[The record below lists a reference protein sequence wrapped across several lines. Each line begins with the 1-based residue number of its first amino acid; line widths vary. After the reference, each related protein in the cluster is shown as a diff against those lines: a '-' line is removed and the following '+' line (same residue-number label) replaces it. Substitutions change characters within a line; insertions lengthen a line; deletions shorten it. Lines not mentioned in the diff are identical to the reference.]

1 MMTTTSLVLWLADTT
16 MKGSIMILLVAAIH
30 WMIGARVDG
39 RWRHLLWVVVLLRLV
54 MPQVPASSLSLFNLL
69 PERKPVVL
77 IARADVPAP
86 SPVPFEVEIVDR
98 GVLTFAPSPVLKA
111 ARWAFWIWLA
121 GAAFFALRMLIASIR
136 AHRAVRAGERLT
148 AGPLPIV
155 ECDLVRA
162 PALHGVFRPVL
173 LLPRG
178 FTNMFTAD
186 ELRHVILH
194 ETWHLKRM
202 DVAVSWLLAAAQ
214 TIHWFNPLV
223 WFAASRIREERE
235 LSCDELALSL
245 LEEEERT
252 GYGRTILKLLDRFRP
267 VARIPA
273 LVGIVNQKQK
283 MKRRL
288 TMIASFR
295 NGTRFTT
302 MFLAL
307 VAAVGVAGL
316 TDAQGGTHRIMKKLD
331 PAKHASAERL
341 HQRVSFELNNAS
353 FGDLLNAVSNKI
365 GAPVT
370 QSPDIATSAIQN
382 ARFTLKA
389 DNVPAH
395 AVLMEAL
402 LPFELSAEPT
412 DAGITITDEPAGHA
426 VFVRSPRH
434 EEEDVVVTKAKEG
447 ETRKRVVKVMEMEHD
462 GEAAGEKVERR
473 VFVNK
478 VRGEGP
484 ASFDEAGKLRR
495 EMTINIEEN
504 GVKSEG
510 KLTLEITK

>member
-16 MKGSIMILLVAAIH
+16 VKGSIVILLVAAIH
-30 WMIGARVDG
+30 WMIGARVDA

-69 PERKPVVL
+69 PQREPVVVV
-77 IARADVPAP
+77 ARADAAAPAKARLD
-86 SPVPFEVEIVDR
+86 VEVVES
-98 GVLTFAPSPVLKA
+98 GVLTFAPPPVLSA

-136 AHRAVRAGERLT
+136 AHRAVLAGERLS

-178 FTNMFTAD
+178 FTTMFTAE

-194 ETWHLKRM
+194 ETWHLRRM

-267 VARIPA
+267 VAPVPA

-295 NGTRFTT
+295 KGSRFTT

-316 TDAQGGTHRIMKKLD
+316 TDAQGGTRRITKKLD
-331 PAKHASAERL
+331 PAMHASAERM

-370 QSPDIATSAIQN
+370 QSPDLATSAIQK

-402 LPFELSAEPT
+402 MPFELSAEPT
-412 DAGITITDEPAGHA
+412 EAGIAITDEPAA
-426 VFVRSPRH
+426 DRIFVRGPRH
-434 EEEDVVVTKAKEG
+434 GAEEDVIIVKGEEG
-447 ETRKRVVKVMEMEHD
+447 EKKRIVKVVEMEHD
-462 GEAAGEKVERR
+462 GGAATENVERT
-473 VFVNK
+473 VIVNK
-478 VRGEGP
+478 VAGEGR

-495 EMTINIEEN
+495 ELTINIDEN

-510 KLTLEITK
+510 KLTLEITR

>member
-1 MMTTTSLVLWLADTT
+1 MTTTSLLFWVVDTT
-16 MKGSIMILLVAAIH
+16 MKGSLMILAVAAIH
-30 WMIGARVDG
+30 WMIGSRVDA

-54 MPQVPASSLSLFNLL
+54 MPDVPSSRLSVFNLL
-69 PERKPVVL
+69 PAQKPIVFVARESLVQAPPAPVVREL
-77 IARADVPAP
+77 A
-86 SPVPFEVEIVDR
+86 ER
-98 GVLTFAPSPVLKA
+98 GVITFGTSPVLEA
-111 ARWAFWIWLA
+111 MRWAFWIWLA
-121 GAAFFALRMLIASIR
+121 GAAFFGMRMLIASIR
-136 AHRAVRAGERLT
+136 AHRALRSADRLS
-148 AGPLPIV
+148 ANASLPIV
-155 ECDLVRA
+155 ESDLVRT

-178 FTNMFTAD
+178 FTTTFTSE

-202 DVAVSWLLAAAQ
+202 DVAVSWLLAVAQ
-214 TIHWFNPLV
+214 SIHWFNPLV

-267 VARIPA
+267 AAPVPA

-302 MFLAL
+302 LFLAL
-307 VAAVGVAGL
+307 VAAVAVAGL
-316 TDAQGGTHRIMKKLD
+316 TDAQGGTRRIMKKLD
-331 PAKHASAERL
+331 PAAAESIQRL
-341 HQRVSFELNNAS
+341 DQRVSFELNNATFS
-353 FGDLLNAVSNKI
+353 ELLSAVSNKVGSPI
-365 GAPVT
+365 LQAPAL
-370 QSPDIATSAIQN
+370 ATSAVQN

-402 LPFELSAEPT
+402 MPFELSAVPNES
-412 DAGITITDEPAGHA
+412 GITIDAGK
-426 VFVRSPRH
+426 VRRIMVHGPRH
-434 EEEDVVVTKAKEG
+434 VEEDVIVTNGEPGEAKQVIKVLE
-447 ETRKRVVKVMEMEHD
+447 RKQADGQVEEDVNERVFVKRINK
-462 GEAAGEKVERR
+462 GEAAH
-473 VFVNK
+473 
-478 VRGEGP
+478 
-484 ASFDEAGKLRR
+484 SFDADGKMKR
-495 EMTINIEEN
+495 ELTIKLDEN
-504 GVKSEG
+504 GVLSEG
-510 KLTLEITK
+510 KLTIEITK

>member
-1 MMTTTSLVLWLADTT
+1 MTTTSLLFWVADTT
-16 MKGSIMILLVAAIH
+16 MKGSLMILLVAAIH
-30 WMIGARVDG
+30 WLIGSRVDA

-54 MPQVPASSLSLFNLL
+54 MPDVPSSRCSVFNLL
-69 PERKPVVL
+69 PAQEPVVL
-77 IARADVPAP
+77 VARAALMQPPPAP
-86 SPVPFEVEIVDR
+86 VVRELAER
-98 GVLTFAPSPVLKA
+98 GVITFGTSPVLRA
-111 ARWAFWIWLA
+111 MRWAFWIWLA

-136 AHRAVRAGERLT
+136 AHRALRSADRRSSGAGS
-148 AGPLPIV
+148 LPIV
-155 ECDLVRA
+155 ESDLVRT

-178 FTNMFTAD
+178 FTTTFTSE

-202 DVAVSWLLAAAQ
+202 DVAVSWLLAVAQ

-267 VARIPA
+267 AAPVPA

-307 VAAVGVAGL
+307 VAAVAVAGL
-316 TDAQGGTHRIMKKLD
+316 TDAQGGTRRIMKKLD
-331 PAKHASAERL
+331 PAAAEAMHRL
-341 HQRVSFELNNAS
+341 DQRVSFELNNAS
-353 FGDLLNAVSNKI
+353 FSDLLTAVSNKVGSPI
-365 GAPVT
+365 IQAPTV
-370 QSPDIATSAIQN
+370 ATSAVQN

-389 DNVPAH
+389 DNVPVH

-402 LPFELSAEPT
+402 MPFELSAVPSES
-412 DAGITITDEPAGHA
+412 GITIEAGRMRRIMVHGP
-426 VFVRSPRH
+426 VH
-434 EEEDVVVTKAKEG
+434 EGEDVIITNGEPGEG
-447 ETRKRVVKVMEMEHD
+447 REVIKVLERKHAD
-462 GEAAGEKVERR
+462 GEVDEKVNER
-473 VFVNK
+473 VFVKHINK
-478 VRGEGP
+478 GE
-484 ASFDEAGKLRR
+484 AHSFGADGKMRR
-495 EMTINIEEN
+495 ELTIKLDEN
-504 GVKSEG
+504 GVQSEG
-510 KLTLEITK
+510 KLTIEITK

>member
-1 MMTTTSLVLWLADTT
+1 MTTTSLVLWLLDTT
-16 MKGSIMILLVAAIH
+16 MKGSLMILLVATIQ
-30 WMIGARVDG
+30 WMIGARVDA

-54 MPQVPASSLSLFNLL
+54 MPQTPASSLSLFNLL
-69 PERKPVVL
+69 PAPEPIAFAARAVL
-77 IARADVPAP
+77 IETPPPAGLMAPAEREVVAMSP
-86 SPVPFEVEIVDR
+86 SPI
-98 GVLTFAPSPVLKA
+98 PSAL
-111 ARWAFWIWLA
+111 RWAFWIWLA
-121 GAAFFALRMLIASIR
+121 GALFFGLRILVASIHAR
-136 AHRAVRAGERLT
+136 RAVASGRRSESS
-148 AGPLPIV
+148 GPLPIV

-162 PALHGVFRPVL
+162 PALHGLFRPVL

-178 FTNMFTAD
+178 FLTSFTSE
-186 ELRHVILH
+186 ELRHVVLH

-214 TIHWFNPLV
+214 SIHWFNPLV

-252 GYGRTILKLLDRFRP
+252 GYGRTILKLLERFRP
-267 VARIPA
+267 VAPVPA

-302 MFLAL
+302 LFLAL
-307 VAAVGVAGL
+307 AVAVGIAGL
-316 TDAQGGTHRIMKKLD
+316 TDAQGTRRIMKKLD
-331 PAKHASAERL
+331 PASVENVERL
-341 HQRVSFELNNAS
+341 HQRVSFELTNAS
-353 FGDLLNAVSNKI
+353 FGDLLNAVGNKI
-365 GAPVT
+365 GAPVL
-370 QSPDIATSAIQN
+370 QSPAIATSPIQN

-402 LPFELSAEPT
+402 MPFELSVEPT
-412 DAGITITDEPAGHA
+412 ESGITISDEPSVRR
-426 VFVRSPRH
+426 VFVHSPGEH
-434 EEEDVVVTKAKEG
+434 AEEDVVVINGDKREV
-447 ETRKRVVKVMEMEHD
+447 KRVIKLEGKHAD
-462 GEAAGEKVERR
+462 GEVNERII
-473 VFVNK
+473 VNK
-478 VRGEGP
+478 IKGEGH

-495 EMTINIEEN
+495 ELTLNLVEN

-510 KLTLEITK
+510 KLTIEITK